1 MSSFYNYW
9 AKKDAIEKL
18 KQKGYIEEEA
28 RKLVDEWDREAMQKF
43 ENNLK
48 KLKEKIKGD
57 EIYEKQRE

>member
-43 ENNLK
+43 ESNLK
-48 KLKEKIKGD
+48 KLKVIINESRTFD
-57 EIYEKQRE
+57 

>member
-1 MSSFYNYW
+1 VSSFYNYW

-48 KLKEKIKGD
+48 KLKVKINESRTFD
-57 EIYEKQRE
+57 